1 MAAPVL
7 MTVRPL
13 RVNHKSMLAAVEGF
27 LAQSGPWAL
36 VVVFIVVALESSA
49 FLGLIFPG
57 ETIAVIAGAMAAGD
71 FFSPWTALA
80 TVAAAAIVG
89 DLTGY
94 TLGRYRGQAVLAR
107 WAFARRQ
114 YEKHRERLEHYF
126 EYWGRATVF
135 VGRFVTVGRD
145 FVPFAAGLSG
155 MRARRFIPMAI
166 VAGLMWASVAVGL
179 GYMLGSNWRLV
190 EKWLKSLSVG
200 IVVVAILTGLM
211 AGLWRAVARRQTQIV
226 AAWHRHLTG
235 RYGFD
240 LTPFVDFV
248 RARFSPRGYLGL
260 HLTVGLIAV
269 AALAWLFGG
278 IVDVISEQNSMGG
291 LDRTVALFVAAE
303 RTSRLDSAVSAIAAL
318 ANPLWLA
325 FIVGVGAIG
334 YARRRDPTLSI
345 AALVFLGGAYA
356 LAYGLQAMFAKHAAH
371 QPELV
376 LVNGFAGFPS
386 AALTASTAAY
396 GMVCYMLAA
405 ATRSW
410 RLQTL
415 SAAGALYIVA
425 LIGLA
430 GIYSGLALSAII
442 GGFALGGC
450 WLAICVTGS
459 RTYNRLRN
467 AGVEV
472 HR

>member
-27 LAQSGPWAL
+27 LAESGPWAL
-36 VVVFIVVALESSA
+36 VGIFVVVALESSA
-49 FLGLIFPG
+49 FLGLVLPG
-57 ETIAVIAGAMAAGD
+57 ETIAVITGAMAAD
-71 FFSPWTALA
+71 NFFSPWTAFA
-80 TVAAAAIVG
+80 TVAGAAIVG

-94 TLGRYRGQAVLAR
+94 TLGRYRGRAVLAR

-126 EYWGRATVF
+126 DYWGSATVF
-135 VGRFVTVGRD
+135 VGRFVAVGRA

-155 MRARRFIPMAI
+155 MRARKFIPTAM
-166 VAGLMWASVAVGL
+166 VADLLWASVTVGL
-179 GYMLGSNWRLV
+179 GYTLGSNWTLV
-190 EKWLKSLSVG
+190 EKWLKSLSAG

-211 AGLWRAVARRQTQIV
+211 AGLWRSIAQHQTRIV

-235 RYGFD
+235 RYGFN

-269 AALAWLFGG
+269 AALAWLFGA
-278 IVDVISEQNSMGG
+278 IVDTISEQNSMGG
-291 LDRTVALFVAAE
+291 LDRTVALFVAVE
-303 RTSRLDSAVSAIAAL
+303 RTFRLDSAVSAIATL
-318 ANPLWLA
+318 ASPLWLA
-325 FIVGVGAIG
+325 FVVGVGAIV
-334 YARRRDPTLSI
+334 YARRHEPSLSI
-345 AALVFLGGAYA
+345 AALAYLGGAYA
-356 LAYGLQAMFAKHAAH
+356 LAYGLQVMFAKHAAR

-396 GMVCYMLAA
+396 GMVSYTLAA

-415 SAAGALYIVA
+415 SVVGALYIVA

-459 RTYNRLRN
+459 RIYNRLRG
-467 AGVEV
+467 AGIEV
-472 HR
+472 H